1 MKKEKEY
8 AELMLSN
15 FSEIQT
21 SVNFKSI
28 VSSWKEKWQEKVIN
42 KDEEIKVKYINFIEY
57 VDSVVEKYEFEMYQN
72 PLHALTNNALGNI
85 FIAQITFSNQK

>member
-1 MKKEKEY
+1 M
-8 AELMLSN
+8 
-15 FSEIQT
+15 
-21 SVNFKSI
+21 
-28 VSSWKEKWQEKVIN
+28 
-42 KDEEIKVKYINFIEY
+42 KYINFIEY

>member
-1 MKKEKEY
+1 
-8 AELMLSN
+8 MLSD
-15 FSEIQT
+15 FSEIQTNAIT

-57 VDSVVEKYEFEMYQN
+57 VDSVVDKYEFGMYKN
-72 PLHALTNNALGNI
+72 PLHALTHNALGNI
-85 FIAQITFSNQK
+85 FIAQITFSHQK